1 MVGEVDG
8 GWQLLTSQLNHER
21 VGLAAMSGRTEGLW
35 EAVFDHAVATGL
47 AQQPWA
53 KADLARTYA
62 QVQAM
67 KLVNWD
73 LAGAVARDDVNAAN
87 ASASKV
93 FGTETHAQVCRTLF
107 DLLGA
112 DGIRR
117 LGSEGAP
124 LEGRVDVLARGAI
137 VNTFGGG
144 VNEVLRDM
152 ICTTELRMPR
162 GSR

>member
-1 MVGEVDG
+1 
-8 GWQLLTSQLNHER
+8 
-21 VGLAAMSGRTEGLW
+21 MSGRTEGLW
-35 EAVFDHAVATGL
+35 EAVFGWATETGL
-47 AQQPWA
+47 AEEPWA
-53 KADLARTYA
+53 KADLAKTYA

-73 LAGAVARDDVNAAN
+73 LAGAVAREDVNAAN

-112 DGIRR
+112 EGARR
-117 LGSEGAP
+117 LGSPGAP
-124 LEGRVDVLARGAI
+124 LDGRVDVLARGAI

-152 ICTTELRMPR
+152 ICTTELGMPR
-162 GSR
+162 GAR